1 MIQVHDRLE
10 YLRYVRS
17 RKYNQIELY
26 FRQLIKSFS
35 LAAGID
41 KALLIFSHD
50 VWDEELN
57 ELVR

>member
-1 MIQVHDRLE
+1 M
-10 YLRYVRS
+10 
-17 RKYNQIELY
+17 RKKVKKHNQIQID

-50 VWDEELN
+50 VWDEELTG
-57 ELVR
+57 LVR

>member
-1 MIQVHDRLE
+1 MYNEEKGQ
-10 YLRYVRS
+10 
-17 RKYNQIELY
+17 KYNQIQID

-35 LAAGID
+35 HAAGID